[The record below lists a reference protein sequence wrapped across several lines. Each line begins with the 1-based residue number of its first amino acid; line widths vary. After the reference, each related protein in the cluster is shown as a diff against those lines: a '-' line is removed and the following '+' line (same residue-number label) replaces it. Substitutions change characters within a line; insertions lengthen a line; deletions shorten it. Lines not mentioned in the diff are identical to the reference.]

1 MSPPSL
7 SFFSEHY
14 FSHRTMFVTL
24 YIVLLLVFGSYNATA
39 RVGPVK
45 VSESDIVQTRSSR
58 QEITVGFRFKGRVFH
73 LLSKKDDD
81 EQSGICELLSMML
94 KSVFHGTIELWNRI

>member
-1 MSPPSL
+1 
-7 SFFSEHY
+7 
-14 FSHRTMFVTL
+14 TMFVTL

-73 LLSKKDDD
+73 LLSKKVLVPP
-81 EQSGICELLSMML
+81 SGPSTRHN
-94 KSVFHGTIELWNRI
+94 SVVDNLRH